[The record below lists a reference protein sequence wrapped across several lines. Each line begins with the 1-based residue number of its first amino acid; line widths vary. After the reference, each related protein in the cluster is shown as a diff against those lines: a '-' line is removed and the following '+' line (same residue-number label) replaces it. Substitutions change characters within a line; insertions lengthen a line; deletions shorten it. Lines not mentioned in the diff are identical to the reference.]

1 MEALEELKRSLRE
14 AIHIALPQ
22 GTSLGSVERLV
33 EERSRVKQLFNR
45 PPALAED
52 KKRRA
57 VEAYRSTGR
66 ISNPFEM
73 YLLCWSLSGTA
84 GSDIALMD
92 TPILVKKLLDEA
104 KNAQTGGKLS
114 TLAWRGLLFSYLNFD
129 PERNQQGNAGWLQLR
144 IFLSDSFRRLWD
156 TTKVKPDWMQALN
169 ENRSLL
175 HDKPAK
181 PYALPYLNGDRDSIY
196 QFIDKLDIPESSW
209 FIRAFLQSLVD
220 AAYGMADTQFKECLD
235 AIISATLKHRQY
247 ATASLKGMLLRYSKC
262 DDLSEHVPLR
272 ELALEVW
279 GSPKLRQNDP
289 KWSSVPEEVKG
300 MVLKWLLGTDIREFF
315 QILSQDGSADER
327 RLKFWLRYLDSMR
340 DAYYSLGGTARW
352 SPLQRYQDIRK
363 RNKGRISTLR
373 GTTNDNNAF
382 IMHFGAYVVVEFGST
397 GNACFCFKQ
406 DDLPF
411 NLDADAFFGTKREL
425 KNEQHPGCKFR
436 LIHGGTAIWPSW
448 EDQFEYELKKLG
460 ILPGAAATKT
470 RERASQASP
479 NSSEATPF
487 SMDEFMKLVRVNSL
501 VWSDHRQR
509 SGVLWVLKAKFTPDV
524 IAQLRAWG
532 FVEAAAGWYKNMV

>member
-14 AIHIALPQ
+14 AVHIALPQ
-22 GTSLGSVERLV
+22 GMSLGGVERLV
-33 EERSRVKQLFNR
+33 EARNRVKQLFNR

-73 YLLCWSLSGTA
+73 YLLCWSLGGTA
-84 GSDIALMD
+84 GSDIALME
-92 TPILVKKLLDEA
+92 TPALVKNLLDEA
-104 KNAQTGGKLS
+104 KNTQAGGKLS

-129 PERNQQGNAGWLQLR
+129 PERNPQGNAGWLQLR
-144 IFLSDSFRRLWD
+144 QFLADSFRRLWD
-156 TTKVKPDWMQALN
+156 TAKVKPDWMQALN

-175 HDKPAK
+175 QDKPAK
-181 PYALPYLNGDRDSIY
+181 PYALPYLNGDRDSVY
-196 QFIDKLDIPESSW
+196 RFIDKLDIPESSW
-209 FIRAFLQSLVD
+209 FIRAFLQVLVD
-220 AAYGMADTQFKECLD
+220 AASGMADARFKEYLD

-247 ATASLKGMLLRYSKC
+247 ATAPLKGMLLRYSKC

-279 GSPKLRQNDP
+279 GSPKLKQNDP

-327 RLKFWLRYLDSMR
+327 RLRFWLRYLDSMR

-363 RNKGRISTLR
+363 RNKGRISHLR
-373 GTTNDNNAF
+373 GTTYDNNAF

-397 GNACFCFKQ
+397 GNACFCFKR
-406 DDLPF
+406 DNLPF
-411 NLDADAFFGTKREL
+411 NLEADALFGTKKEL

-436 LIHGGTAIWPSW
+436 LIHGGTAAWPRW
-448 EDQFEYELKKLG
+448 EDQFEHELKKLG
-460 ILPGAAATKT
+460 ILPGAAARGYQT
-470 RERASQASP
+470 RTSRP
-479 NSSEATPF
+479 NPSSSEQPPF
-487 SMDEFMKLVRVNSL
+487 SMDAFKQFVHVNGL
-501 VWSDHRQR
+501 AWNDHRQR
-509 SGVLWVLKAKFTPDV
+509 SGALWVLRAEFPPDV
-524 IAQLRAWG
+524 IAQLRAWD